1 MKSRRFSD
9 RAQALAGLGGAK
21 WELHFAAQAKIA
33 AGEDILALSI
43 GEPEVLPP
51 PLMASATKA
60 ALDRGRI
67 GYTIGPG
74 EPELRQRLSARY
86 TQRAGRLIEPNQILV
101 TSGTQNALYLTF
113 QTLAGPGD
121 EVLVT
126 DPLYA
131 TYEGLVRASGATPV
145 FVPLRPDRQ
154 FHLAAADVAAA
165 ITPRT
170 VALLLNSPH
179 NPTGAVLDAVEI
191 AAIGA
196 LATQHDFW
204 LVSDEV
210 YEELVF
216 DGIAFA
222 SALDAPALADRT
234 VAVASLSKS
243 HAAAGYRAGWLV
255 GPTDFCAAALPL
267 SETELFGLPPFI
279 QDAAAAVLAQGPST
293 IAPTMRA
300 NYARRARLVHDGLDG
315 VGGLRVMQPAAGMFT
330 LVDVRGRGQTGL
342 EFGQHLLDAAGVAVM
357 PGDSFGSV
365 LAGFIRVSLTAED
378 ALLRRALDRIRAVL

>member
-1 MKSRRFSD
+1 MPKGFSD

-21 WELHFAAQAKIA
+21 WELHFAAQAKVA

-43 GEPEVLPP
+43 GEPEVPP
-51 PLMASATKA
+51 PALMAEAAKA

-67 GYTIGPG
+67 GYTNGPG
-74 EPELRQRLSARY
+74 EPELRQRLAARY
-86 TQRAGRLIEPNQILV
+86 TRRTGRSFETDQILV
-101 TSGTQNALYLTF
+101 TSGTQNALYLAL

-145 FVPLRPDRQ
+145 FVPLHPDRQ
-154 FHLAAADVAAA
+154 FHLATADVVAA

-179 NPTGAVLDAVEI
+179 NPTGAVLSAAEI

-204 LVSDEV
+204 LISDEV

-216 DGIAFA
+216 DGVAFA
-222 SALDAPALADRT
+222 SALDDPALADRT

-255 GPTDFCAAALPL
+255 GPSDFCAAALPL
-267 SETELFGLPPFI
+267 TETELFGLPPFI

-315 VGGLRVMQPAAGMFT
+315 VGGLRVMRPAAGMFA
-330 LVDVRGRGQTGL
+330 LVDVRGRQQTGL
-342 EFGQHLLDAAGVAVM
+342 EFGQHLFDAAGVAVM

-365 LAGFIRVSLTAED
+365 LAGFIRVSLTVED
-378 ALLRRALDRIRAVL
+378 TQLQQALDRIRSVL